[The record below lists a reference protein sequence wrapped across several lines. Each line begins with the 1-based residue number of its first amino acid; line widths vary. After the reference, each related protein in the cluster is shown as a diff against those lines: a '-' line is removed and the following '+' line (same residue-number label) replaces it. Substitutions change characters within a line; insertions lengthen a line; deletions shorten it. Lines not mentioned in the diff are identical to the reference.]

1 MLTMPNKCKTSMRN
15 LITLND
21 LKPGESAIIHSVQ
34 NGSTDN
40 GYLME
45 LGIMEGASIRFI
57 KSAPFGDPIEVD
69 LRGYRLSIA
78 RSKAQSILIEKE

>member
-1 MLTMPNKCKTSMRN
+1 ML
-15 LITLND
+15 TLND
-21 LKPGESAIIHSVQ
+21 LKPGENAIISRVM

-45 LGIMEGASIRFI
+45 LGIMEGTPVRFV

-69 LRGYRLSIA
+69 LRGYHLSIA
-78 RSKAQSILIEKE
+78 RSKAQSILVEKE